1 MPIEAPTTSVAHLL
15 ALKAVPPFSTL
26 PPDDLALLVARARP
40 RALLA
45 NEVLVAEGKPLE
57 SVYLVLDG
65 RFEEYRDGRPWAE
78 RAPYELIGG
87 VDALARSGERVVV
100 RATTPAEVLELGRD
114 DLLDV
119 CLDRFAVL
127 ETVAGGVAT
136 TAIGARRRLGSSA
149 GFEPVLSDEA
159 SRRAEPTPDSAELVA
174 RLRAIPV
181 FASVPVHTLAYCAAD
196 ATALTLEPGRALWRA
211 GDPSDHVVLVLDGA
225 VECATQD
232 GAQRFV
238 LGPGEMA
245 GALDAMAG
253 VPRWHDASAR
263 TSVTGIRIARSAV
276 LDVLEDDPE
285 TAVQALV
292 GLARVTAVLVDR
304 LAANT
309 APS

>member
-1 MPIEAPTTSVAHLL
+1 MPIDAPSTSIAHLL

-26 PPDDLALLVARARP
+26 PPDDLSLLVARARP

-65 RFEEYRDGRPWAE
+65 RFEEYRDDRPWAE

-136 TAIGARRRLGSSA
+136 IAIGARRRLGPSA
-149 GFEPVLSDEA
+149 GFEPLRFDEA
-159 SRRAEPTPDSAELVA
+159 SRRPGPTLDTAELVA
-174 RLRAIPV
+174 RLRAIPA
-181 FASVPVHTLAYCAAD
+181 FAGVPVHTLAYCAAD
-196 ATALTLEPGRALWRA
+196 STTLTLEPGQPLWRA
-211 GDPSDHVVLVLDGA
+211 GDASDDVVLVLDGA
-225 VECATQD
+225 VDGVTQD

-238 LGPGEMA
+238 IGPGEMV

-253 VPRWHDASAR
+253 VARWHDASAR
-263 TSVTGIRIARSAV
+263 TAVTGIRIARSAV

-285 TAVQALV
+285 TAIQALV
-292 GLARVTAVLVDR
+292 GLACGTAALVDR
-304 LAANT
+304 LAANP
-309 APS
+309 ASS